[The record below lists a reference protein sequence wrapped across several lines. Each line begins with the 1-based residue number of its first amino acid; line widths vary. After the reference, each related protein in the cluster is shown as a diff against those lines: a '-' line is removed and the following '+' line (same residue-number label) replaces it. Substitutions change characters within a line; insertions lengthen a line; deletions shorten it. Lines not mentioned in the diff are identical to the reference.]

1 MSLQRFCTAA
11 VSILLSVSLG
21 VGSCLAQTVKGS
33 AAQSTLRVL
42 VLDPSRAA
50 VAAAQITIQPAQG
63 AARAFETNHQ
73 GEAVCAALIPGKAKI
88 RVEAKGFETR
98 EIDEFALHAG
108 NNSLEVVL
116 QIANLKDE
124 LQVREDV
131 RDRRVDPRGTSF
143 TTILTEEQIA
153 ELPDDPEEF
162 AATLREMA
170 GPGAVFRVNGF
181 TGGRFPPKSQIRE
194 IRFRLNPYAAEN
206 HEAGFVSVDIY
217 TKPGM
222 DNWHGS
228 VNFGFRSEAL
238 NARNFF
244 APVRGPESYHRAGF
258 TLDGP
263 LWRNHTS
270 LFLYGEGSLADDSK
284 TIVAALPDGQFN
296 QLITHPTHKLD
307 LSARLEQTL
316 PRSHTLRVEY
326 QRNAFRQDN
335 LGVGNF
341 DLPDRAYTLDS
352 AEHILRVSDTGL
364 LTHSFVNE
372 FRLQARW
379 QDLASQ
385 PVSQAPALLVLNAFS
400 SGGAQVQS
408 ASRTREIEIAD
419 NIDHAIETHSLRAG
433 IELQLGSY
441 SSADLRNATGT
452 FIFSSL
458 AAFEAGRPTTFTQ
471 RVGDPQVD
479 FKQYQFGWYIQDD
492 FRVVKGLS
500 LSLGIRHEIQE
511 HLADKNNFA
520 PRMGIAWS
528 PFRNGKTTIRA
539 GAGIFYDWFTA
550 DTFEQ
555 TLRVNGRKQLDLVV
569 RAPGFPDPF
578 SSGSAIT
585 LPPSLI
591 QSDPAM
597 RMPYIEGASLGLER
611 ELSLRFHVRA
621 VYFYQRG
628 VHLLR
633 GHNINAPLQ
642 GLGRPDSAAGNIDQI
657 ESSANSTLHLFNL
670 NVSSFSKRFTWL
682 VNYTL
687 SRTIN
692 EADGP
697 LSLPANNFD
706 FHPERGPAP
715 GDARHRLFVMTNT
728 TLVRGVKLGAVC
740 HFNSAMPYNITTGLD
755 NNFDTVSNDRP
766 AGVTR
771 NSARGS
777 NEFDLSAR
785 LSWGFGFGQQKKG
798 NTQVSKRVTR
808 VGDTDS
814 FAGAPAEAMDKRWR
828 VQLYL
833 QVYNLLNHANLT
845 NYTGVQTSPF
855 FGQPTAAL
863 PGRRMETGMR
873 FSF

>member
-1 MSLQRFCTAA
+1 MSPRRFCTAA
-11 VSILLSVSLG
+11 FSILLSISLG
-21 VGSCLAQTVKGS
+21 QGICLAQMAKSS
-33 AAQSTLRVL
+33 AVQVALRVQ
-42 VLDPSRAA
+42 VLDPRRAA
-50 VAAAQITIQPAQG
+50 VAGAQVTVQLAHGATRAALTD
-63 AARAFETNHQ
+63 HQ
-73 GEAVCAALIPGKAKI
+73 GEAVFAALVTGNVKL
-88 RVEAKGFETR
+88 RVEAKGFQTR
-98 EIDEFALHAG
+98 EIDDLGLRAG
-108 NNSLEVVL
+108 SNSLEVVL
-116 QIANLKDE
+116 EIANLKDE
-124 LQVREDV
+124 VQVSEDK
-131 RDRRVDPRGTSF
+131 RDTRVDPRGTAF
-143 TTILTEEQIA
+143 TTILTEAQIS

-162 AATLREMA
+162 AATLRQMA

-222 DNWHGS
+222 DDWHGS
-228 VNFGFRSEAL
+228 INFGFRSAAL

-244 APVRGPESYHRAGF
+244 APVRGPEQYRRTGF

-270 LFLYGEGSLADDSK
+270 LFLYGEGSLAFDSK
-284 TIVAALPDGQFN
+284 TIVAALPGGPLN
-296 QLITHPTHKLD
+296 QLITRPTHKLD

-316 PRSHTLRVEY
+316 TRSHTLRVEY
-326 QRNAFRQDN
+326 QRNASRQDN

-341 DLPDRAYTLDS
+341 DLPERAYMLDN
-352 AEHILRVSDTGL
+352 AEHLFRVSDTGL
-364 LTHSFVNE
+364 LTHRFVNE
-372 FRLQARW
+372 FRFQTRW
-379 QDLASQ
+379 LETVTQ
-385 PVSQAPALLVLNAFS
+385 PVSQAPALLVLNAFN
-400 SGGAQVQS
+400 SGGAQVES
-408 ASRTREIEIAD
+408 ASRLREIEIAD
-419 NIDHAIETHSLRAG
+419 NLDYAIESHSLRAG
-433 IELQLGSY
+433 IDLQLGRY
-441 SSADLRNATGT
+441 SSEDLKDATGT
-452 FIFSSL
+452 FVFSSL
-458 AAFEAGRPTTFTQ
+458 AAFASNRPTTFSQ
-471 RVGDPQVD
+471 RVGDPHVD
-479 FKQYQFGWYIQDD
+479 FNQYQIGWFFQDD
-492 FRVVKGLS
+492 IRVAKGVS
-500 LSLGIRHEIQE
+500 LSLGLRHEFQE

-520 PRMGIAWS
+520 PRLGIAWS
-528 PFRNGKTTIRA
+528 PFRDGLTTIRA

-555 TLRVNGRKQLDLVV
+555 TLRVDGLRQRDLVV
-569 RAPGFPDPF
+569 RAPGFPDPL
-578 SSGSAIT
+578 SGGSAIT
-585 LPPSLI
+585 LPPSRI

-597 RMPYIEGASLGLER
+597 RMPYIEGASIGVER
-611 ELSLRFHVRA
+611 ELAQRFHVRA
-621 VYFYQRG
+621 AYFYQRG

-633 GHNINAPLQ
+633 GRNINAPLPTT
-642 GLGRPDSAAGNIDQI
+642 GRPDPASGNIDQI
-657 ESSANSTLHLFNL
+657 ESSANSTLHLFNV
-670 NVSSFSKRFTWL
+670 NVSNFTKRFTWL

-687 SRTIN
+687 SQTLN

-706 FHPERGPAP
+706 LSGERGPAP
-715 GDARHRLFVMTNT
+715 GDARHRLFIMTNT
-728 TLVRGVKLGAVC
+728 TLIKGVKLGAVC
-740 HFNSAMPYNITTGLD
+740 HFNSATPYNITTGLD
-755 NNFDTVSNDRP
+755 NNLDSVSNDRP
-766 AGVTR
+766 AGVAR

-798 NTQVSKRVTR
+798 RTQISKRVTR
-808 VGDTDS
+808 VGDTDT
-814 FAGAPAEAMDKRWR
+814 FAGSPADAMDKRWR

>member
-1 MSLQRFCTAA
+1 VSATRLCTAA
-11 VSILLSVSLG
+11 LALLLSIHLG
-21 VGSCLAQTVKGS
+21 MGISPAQTVKSS
-33 AAQSTLRVL
+33 AAQSALRVV
-42 VLDPSRAA
+42 VLDPNHAA
-50 VAAAQITIQPAQG
+50 IAAAEVTVQSAQS
-63 AARAFETNHQ
+63 ALKTLTTDHR
-73 GEAVCAALIPGKAKI
+73 GEAAFAALVAGRVKI
-88 RVEAKGFETR
+88 RVQAKGFEPR
-98 EIDEFALHAG
+98 EVDDYALEPG
-108 NNSLEVVL
+108 SNLLEIVM

-124 LQVREDV
+124 VHVSEDKRE
-131 RDRRVDPRGTSF
+131 RQVDPRGTAF

-194 IRFRLNPYAAEN
+194 IRFKLNPYAAEN
-206 HEAGFVSVDIY
+206 HDAGFVSVDIY

-222 DNWHGS
+222 DAWHGS
-228 VNFGFRSEAL
+228 VNFGYRSDAL

-244 APVRGPESYHRAGF
+244 APVRGPESYRRAGF

-263 LWRNHTS
+263 LWRDHTS
-270 LFLYGEGSLADDSK
+270 LFLYGEGSLAYDSK
-284 TIVAALPDGQFN
+284 TIVAALPGGPFN

-316 PRSHTLRVEY
+316 SRSHTLRLEY
-326 QRNAFRQDN
+326 QRNAYRQDN

-341 DLPDRAYTLDS
+341 DLPDRAYRLDGG
-352 AEHILRVSDTGL
+352 EHLFRVSDTGL
-364 LTHSFVNE
+364 LTHRFVNE

-379 QDLASQ
+379 QELMSQ
-385 PVSQAPALLVLNAFS
+385 PVSEAPALIVLNAFN

-408 ASRTREIEIAD
+408 TSRTREIEIAD
-419 NIDHAIETHSLRAG
+419 NLDYAIEAHSLRAG
-433 IELQLGSY
+433 IDLQRGSY
-441 SSADLRNATGT
+441 SSEDLKNATGT

-458 AAFEAGRPTTFTQ
+458 AAFESGRPTTYNQ
-471 RVGDPQVD
+471 RLGDPHVEFD
-479 FKQYQFGWYIQDD
+479 QYQFGWYVQDD
-492 FRVVKGLS
+492 IRAAKGLT
-500 LSLGIRHEIQE
+500 LSLGLRHEFQS
-511 HLADKNNFA
+511 HLADQNNFA
-520 PRMGIAWS
+520 PRLGVAWS
-528 PFRNGKTTIRA
+528 PFRDGKTTIRA
-539 GAGIFYDWFTA
+539 GAGIFYDWFTS

-555 TLRVNGRKQLDLVV
+555 TLRVDGRQQRDLVV

-578 SSGSAIT
+578 SSGSATT
-585 LPPSLI
+585 LPPGII
-591 QSDPAM
+591 QSDPAL
-597 RMPYIEGASLGLER
+597 RMPYIEGASIGLER
-611 ELSLRFHVRA
+611 EISLRFHVRA
-621 VYFYQRG
+621 AYFYQRG

-633 GHNINAPLQ
+633 GRNINAPLP
-642 GLGRPDSAAGNIDQI
+642 GLGRPDPAAGNIDQI
-657 ESSANSTLHLFNL
+657 ESSANSTLRLFNF
-670 NVSSFSKRFTWL
+670 NVSNFTKRFMWL

-687 SRTIN
+687 SRSLN
-692 EADGP
+692 ESDGP

-706 FHPERGPAP
+706 LHPERGPSP
-715 GDARHRLFVMTNT
+715 GDARHRLYVMTNT
-728 TLVRGVKLGAVC
+728 TLVKGVKLGVIC
-740 HFNSAMPYNITTGLD
+740 HYNTATPYNITTGLD
-755 NNFDTVSNDRP
+755 DNLDTVSNDRP
-766 AGVTR
+766 PGVTR

-777 NEFDLSAR
+777 GLFDLNTR

-798 NTQVSKRVTR
+798 STQISKRVTR
-808 VGDTDS
+808 IGDSDS
-814 FAGAPAEAMDKRWR
+814 FAGPSAEAMDRRWR